1 MKKMNLT
8 FILLFICMY
17 LIAPPVDRPIVY
29 IPTAQIVVD
38 PQRIDYEPLIKAIV
52 QWESKGNHFAFNA
65 LENAVGAFQIRQC
78 RIDHYNQLAGTNYTL
93 EDCYDY
99 SLSKRIFMYFAYGKD
114 WERAAKDWNGSGP
127 MTVTYW
133 ENVKK
138 LI

>member
-1 MKKMNLT
+1 MKKTNLT
-8 FILLFICMY
+8 FLLLFICMH
-17 LIAPPVDRPIVY
+17 LIAPPVDRPIMH
-29 IPTAQIVVD
+29 IATPQSIVD
-38 PQRIDYEPLIKAIV
+38 PYRIDYEPLIKAIV
-52 QWESKGNHFAFNA
+52 YWESGNNPLAFNA

-78 RIDHYNQLAGTNYTL
+78 RIDHYNQLVGTKHTL

-99 SLSKRIFMYFAYGKD
+99 DLAKRIFMFFAYGKD

-127 MTVTYW
+127 MTISYW